1 MTVQTNGNA
10 HANGTNGINHSNGAH
25 QLASKTQPSSNS
37 TSILGLAENI
47 LQQTQEMSKYF
58 QANNLVAPTFAL
70 DSPDP
75 PETAEY
81 RRLHADLK
89 TSLEDLQRLI
99 DGPRRW
105 LRYFCCTCYD
115 LGALQIACD
124 FNFFQLVP
132 ARGEIT
138 LEELS
143 KKAGLDQDRTA
154 RVIRQ
159 LMTYRMFEELRP
171 KVFSHSSTSLTM
183 NQDEQLR
190 AVVHCTLDELFKAS
204 ADCDISLKADPHN
217 AHHDINPFATRHGCG
232 PFEFYKKYPEKATR
246 FSNAM
251 AGLRKMNSHID
262 FLLKDGFDWSAIS
275 GTVVDIGGGNGH
287 LSKSLAELHPDL
299 SFVVQDSNPDMLAQG
314 RDSLSPSLAPRI
326 EYKTH
331 SFFEPQPINNASAF
345 LIRQVTHNWADA
357 DVVRIFKAL
366 VPGMENSAS
375 PDTPL
380 LINDIIIPEPGVW
393 PRHHERTARQIDICM
408 LVNLGAKQRTKEE
421 FETLLK
427 EADQRYEITG
437 VFDDGPLGL
446 LVVKLRR

>member
-1 MTVQTNGNA
+1 MIAQANETLR
-10 HANGTNGINHSNGAH
+10 ANGTH
-25 QLASKTQPSSNS
+25 QATGKVQAPS
-37 TSILGLAENI
+37 TSILALAQNI
-47 LQQTQEMSKYF
+47 LEVTQDMTKYF

-70 DSPDP
+70 DSHDP

-132 ARGEIT
+132 AHGEIT
-138 LEELS
+138 LEELA
-143 KKAGLDQDRTA
+143 KKAALDQDRTA

-183 NQDEQLR
+183 HQDEELR

-232 PFEFYKKYPEKATR
+232 PFEFYKKYPEKAVR

-262 FLLKDGFDWSAIS
+262 FLLKDGFDWSAIK
-275 GTVVDIGGGNGH
+275 GTVVDVGGGNGH
-287 LSKSLAELHPDL
+287 LSKSLAQLHPDL
-299 SFVVQDSNPDMLAQG
+299 NFVVQDSNADMLAQG
-314 RDSLSPSLAPRI
+314 RDSLSGDLRDRVT
-326 EYKTH
+326 YLQH
-331 SFFEPQPINNASAF
+331 SFFEPQPVKNAAAF
-345 LIRQVTHNWADA
+345 LIRQVTHNWADH
-357 DVVRIFKAL
+357 DVVRIFRSF
-366 VPGMENSAS
+366 VPGLENTS
-375 PDTPL
+375 PNTPL
-380 LINDIIIPEPGVW
+380 LINDIILPEPGAW

-408 LVNLGAKQRTKEE
+408 LVNLGAKQRTKDE
-421 FETLLK
+421 FEGLLK
-427 EADQRYEITG
+427 EADARYEIRD

-446 LVVKLRR
+446 LVVYLKR